1 MTAQPIPSVGA
12 MTDAILGAYNG
23 ATPEQ
28 RADGRA
34 WYPLASDLCAS
45 IGRGSVAVDRVASVI
60 SALSPRCQWSTNVV
74 WARRVVDAATSGA
87 PEPPAVSTRANRAKA
102 WAAVHGEDAVR
113 GPKTEAF
120 VRAIVGDPSAVVVD
134 VWAMRA
140 ASVDPERKLTRR
152 QYAEIASAYT
162 AAAAVA
168 GESPRDLQAIAW
180 IATRG
185 GAA

>member
-1 MTAQPIPSVGA
+1 MTATPIPSVGA
-12 MTDAILGAYNG
+12 MTDAILAAYNG

-28 RADGRA
+28 RKDGRA

-45 IGRGSVAVDRVASVI
+45 IGRGSVAIDRVASVI

-102 WAAVHGEDAVR
+102 WRAVHGEESVR

-134 VWAMRA
+134 VWAQRA
-140 ASVDPERKLTRR
+140 AGVERKDITPR
-152 QYAEIASAYT
+152 QYAIIADAYT
-162 AAAAVA
+162 AAASVV

-180 IATRG
+180 IAARG
-185 GAA
+185 RAA